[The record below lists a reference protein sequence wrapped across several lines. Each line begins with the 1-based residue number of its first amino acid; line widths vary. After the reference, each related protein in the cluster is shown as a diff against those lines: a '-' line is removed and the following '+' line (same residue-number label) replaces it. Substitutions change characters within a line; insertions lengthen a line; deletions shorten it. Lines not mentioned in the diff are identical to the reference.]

1 MAVVVR
7 KTVLDTPIFS
17 NLQTRSAGS
26 TINYD
31 DQTNYGTAGNGN
43 TIYQTVKDYNIL
55 HDYPSYNYVI
65 TLAVLT
71 AEQYNDPGFFST
83 PNAPLQHII
92 LKSSGKGTKGT
103 DLTTLFKTTENAE
116 TSKYIAQKEN
126 EARESL
132 LKEFN
137 EKGVGR
143 FDLYVDNVE
152 VITAWTPLSG
162 AQVSSHFGLDIIE
175 PYGMTGLM
183 ETLRVNALAA
193 GHDSYQTAPFVIK
206 IEFVGADD
214 GFKYDNQSKVIPKS
228 TRFFPV
234 TFSEVFQK
242 EDERGTVYQCK
253 FNAGQSAGYGIDGRT
268 PTNIKAAGNTLGDIL
283 DNFIASLNEAKKKE
297 NNDSEE
303 KDFTEYK
310 IEFMPFEDTANG
322 VKISKNI
329 RDYAINDFL
338 KSNQIFVM
346 PEQDEK
352 NKKNA
357 HALVKQ
363 PTKQKWDPKKET
375 IQFAE
380 GSLISEII
388 LGVIRESDYTK
399 TEIIQG
405 IDKWKKDAKGQV
417 PWFRVVITSEI
428 KKEIDKK
435 NQKPVNIFTYKVFPY
450 WVHYSRLPLQ
460 GMDAWDPSELRQD
473 VRRSYNY
480 LYTGSNIDIL
490 EFNLTHRLLFFQQKP
505 YALGEVDR
513 ATAPLAAAPDNA
525 VEQKQSSTEID
536 ATNRETG
543 SVPIQ
548 QRATAIVKPQDGV
561 SGKVQQATPYQQLAL
576 AIQNTLLD
584 NNEQQDMEVKI
595 IGDPFYLVTSFIGN
609 QSYTTGADTA
619 TGLARNGESLMTTG
633 EAYININFLNA
644 KDYREDGY
652 MDFGSALMPF
662 SGVFM
667 VRSVRNSFKDG
678 QFTQRLTLT
687 RLAGQVIAKG
697 VQKVSAVITNPKP
710 GSQST
715 KDTAPV
721 SVAKSGIRQ
730 QVANLEGMLSK
741 PVSFV
746 PKLFDGL
753 TGLATK
759 AQNGING
766 ALSYINNGVA
776 SSLKRVDA
784 AIEEASAPV
793 RYGLAIAGEITKVV
807 ATVGGVVAVAD
818 ALFSGQQGYAGAD
831 KVGNNVSGY
840 NPYSNGIR
848 LTTTTIPAPSS
859 TAQIQA
865 GVAAQEKII
874 STFIQDNSNLTVLN
888 QNYDNATYADGKNYS
903 TNPSDPNNLNNI
915 GQKVFSA
922 TQGSS
927 TDLSALAAQLGLNP
941 AEVTGLSPGQQSDLL
956 SKLNALLSKVPS
968 NTSIQGLQSLGVSI
982 ANFNSASFAK
992 LPALQALTTAPGARV
1007 NAFDLQKIVASGG
1020 NIANLPGAAGV
1031 ASVAA
1036 LLALLGSKPNNGIS
1050 NNLNSQSI
1058 IDKLTATADLAN
1070 RAAAE
1075 GSNLSYAELGLGSVE
1090 SNFANGK
1097 RVRDGYGGYYVETTT
1112 ANALYGTQRQLSPL
1126 DKLML
1131 SKST

>member
-1 MAVVVR
+1 MVVAVR

-17 NLQTRSAGS
+17 SLQTRSAGS
-26 TINYD
+26 TVNYNN
-31 DQTNYGTAGNGN
+31 QTSYGTTGNAAA
-43 TIYQTVKDYNIL
+43 IYQSVKDYNVL

-65 TLAVLT
+65 TLAVLKK
-71 AEQYNDPGFFST
+71 EQYNDPGFFAT
-83 PNAPLQHII
+83 PNAPLQHIV
-92 LKSSGKGTKGT
+92 LKTSGKGTKEP
-103 DLTTLFKTTENAE
+103 DLATLFKTTEDAE
-116 TSKYIAQKEN
+116 TSKYVVQKEN
-126 EARESL
+126 EARTAL
-132 LKEFN
+132 VKEFN
-137 EKGVGR
+137 ETGTGR
-143 FDLYVDNVE
+143 FDLYVDN
-152 VITAWTPLSG
+152 IDLTTAWSPIQG
-162 AQVSSHFGLDIIE
+162 AQVTSNINLDIVE

-183 ETLRVNALAA
+183 ESLRVNALAA
-193 GHDSYQTAPFVIK
+193 GHDTYQSAPFVIK

-214 GFKYDNQSKVIPKS
+214 GFEYANQSKVIPKT

-234 TFSEVFQK
+234 SLQEVFQK
-242 EDERGTVYQCK
+242 EDEKGTVYQCK
-253 FNAGQSAGYGIDGRT
+253 FTAMQSAGSGIDGRT
-268 PTNIKAAGNTLGDIL
+268 QTTIKAEGNTLGTIL
-283 DNFIASLNEAKKKE
+283 DNFIASLNEAKKNE
-297 NNDSEE
+297 NNDKEE
-303 KDFTEYK
+303 KEFTEYK
-310 IEFMPFEDTANG
+310 IEFMPFEDTTNG

-338 KSNQIFVM
+338 RSNQIFVM
-346 PEQDEK
+346 PEPDEK

-357 HALVKQ
+357 YQQVTP

-380 GSLISEII
+380 NVLISEII

-405 IDKWKKDAKGQV
+405 IDKWKKDGKGQV
-417 PWFRVVITSEI
+417 PWFRIVITSEI
-428 KKEIDKK
+428 KSAKDTK
-435 NQKPVNIFTYKVFPY
+435 NQKDSYIYTYKIFPY

-460 GMDAWDPSELRQD
+460 GMDAWDPEELKQD
-473 VRRSYNY
+473 IRRNYNY
-480 LYTGSNIDIL
+480 LYTGANVDVL
-490 EFNLTHRLLFFQQKP
+490 EFNLTHKLLFFQQKP
-505 YALGEVDR
+505 YALGELDR
-513 ATAPLAAAPDNA
+513 TAAPLAAAPDNA
-525 VEQKQSSTEID
+525 VEQKQQSAEID
-536 ATNRETG
+536 TTTRELG
-543 SVPIQ
+543 SVPVP
-548 QRATAIVKPQDGV
+548 QRSTSIVKSTDGV
-561 SGKVQQATPYQQLAL
+561 SGKAQQTTPYQQLAL

-584 NNEQQDMEVKI
+584 NNEMQAMEVKI

-609 QSYTTGADTA
+609 QNYTTGADTA
-619 TGLARNGESLMTTG
+619 TGLASNGESLMITG
-633 EAYININFLNA
+633 DAYININFLNP

-652 MDFGSALMPF
+652 MDFGSTLMPF
-662 SGVFM
+662 SGVF
-667 VRSVRNSFKDG
+667 RILEVRNSFKDG
-678 QFTQRLTLT
+678 QFTQRLYLT
-687 RLAGQVIAKG
+687 RLAGQVIAKS
-697 VQKVSAVITNPKP
+697 VQKVSAIITNPKP

-715 KDTAPV
+715 KDSAPV

-730 QVANLEGMLSK
+730 QVANLEGLLSK

-766 ALSYINNGVA
+766 ALAYVNNGVS

-784 AIEEASAPV
+784 AIEEASSPL
-793 RYGLAIAGEITKVV
+793 RQGLAIAGEITKVV

-848 LTTTTIPAPSS
+848 LTTNTIPAPSS

-941 AEVTGLSPGQQSDLL
+941 AEFTGLSSGQQSDLL
-956 SKLNALLSKVPS
+956 SKLNALLSKIPS

-982 ANFNSASFAK
+982 SNFNSASFAK

-1020 NIANLPGAAGV
+1020 NIANLPGAAGI

-1036 LLALLGSKPNNGIS
+1036 LLALFASKPNNGVPNS
-1050 NNLNSQSI
+1050 LNSQSI

-1090 SNFANGK
+1090 SNFANGR
-1097 RVRDGYGGYYVETTT
+1097 RVRDGYGGYYIETTT